1 MNFKISITLFL
12 CTIYK
17 TSIVG
22 ILYDMV
28 WGYIFFFFFV
38 EKLRWLGKTNLKI
51 GALNY
56 VILFKIFILNKI

>member
-1 MNFKISITLFL
+1 MIWSGD
-12 CTIYK
+12 IY
-17 TSIVG
+17 I
-22 ILYDMV
+22 
-28 WGYIFFFFFV
+28 FFFFV